1 MTPSHTAPGVYVEEV
16 PPASRPVEGVPTSV
30 TGFVGRAL
38 RGPVDRP
45 VPVTTWVE
53 FERTFGGLWAESGLG
68 YAVRDFFLNGGT
80 SAVVVRVT
88 KDATAARISLGELE
102 IEAHGPG
109 SWADAMTATVSHPT
123 VDEAAAAAQAQGLPD
138 GESIFTLRLTCGAE
152 TETFPHVSAAP
163 GPRRVDAVLAS
174 SNLARVLGEVPT
186 TRPAAGAYGVV
197 GGGHD
202 GVAPDHG
209 SFVTPDGSGR
219 GIRAL
224 DGADLVNV
232 LVLPPVSP
240 SGRLP
245 DSVWAPALE
254 YAVRR
259 RAFLIVDPPPGL
271 EPAEVVPWVTG
282 PAGLRGTG
290 ASHAAIYY
298 PRLEQADPLRAGAVA
313 SFAASGS
320 IAGAYARTDA
330 TRGVWKAP
338 AGTSATLTGT
348 LGPSVVL
355 RDADNGPLN
364 EKGVNVI
371 RSLPGV
377 GTAIWGSRTLRGGV
391 QTGDE
396 YRYVS
401 VRRLALFIE
410 DSLDRGLTWAVFEPN
425 DPALWARIRSTVSAF
440 LDGLFRQGAFQ
451 GATAREAYLVT
462 CDAETTSLADIEAG
476 VVTVMVGFAPVKPA
490 EFVVVTLRVRTVGST
505 P

>member
-1 MTPSHTAPGVYVEEV
+1 MTPSHTAPGVYISEV

-45 VPVTTWVE
+45 VPVQSQAE
-53 FERTFGGLWAESGLG
+53 FERTFGPLWAESGLG

-80 SAVVVRVT
+80 SAVVVRVA
-88 KDATAARISLGELE
+88 KDAVSARIAVGELE
-102 IEAHGPG
+102 IEAVGPG
-109 SWADAMTATVSHPT
+109 SWADALAAGVSHPT
-123 VDEAAAAAQAQGLPD
+123 PDEATAAAQAQGLPD
-138 GESIFTLRLTCGAE
+138 GESIFTLWLTCGAE
-152 TETFPHVSAAP
+152 TEMFPHVSAAP

-174 SNLARVLGEVPT
+174 SNLARVSGQVPT

-197 GGGHD
+197 TAGQD

-209 SFVTPDGSGR
+209 SYLPPDGSSR

-240 SGRLP
+240 ADRLP

-254 YAVRR
+254 YAVHR

-320 IAGAYARTDA
+320 VAGAYARTDA

-338 AGTSATLTGT
+338 AGTAATLAGT

-391 QTGDE
+391 QVGDE
-396 YRYVS
+396 YRYIP

-410 DSLDRGLTWAVFEPN
+410 ESLDRGLRWAVFEPN
-425 DPALWARIRSTVSAF
+425 DAALWARLRTVVSAF
-440 LDGLFRQGAFQ
+440 LDDLFRRGALQG
-451 GATAREAYLVT
+451 GTPREAYFVK
-462 CDAETTSLADIEAG
+462 CDAETTSAADIEAG
-476 VVTVMVGFAPVKPA
+476 VVNVMVGVAPVKPA
-490 EFVVVTLRVRTVGST
+490 EFVVLGIRARTAVTTT
-505 P
+505 